1 MIDLPVTEKTDDSG
15 FVPRIPHF
23 QVDLPT
29 GTSLIA
35 ATSLALSQHG
45 EVVEVTPVEQA
56 SCDAGTGNADTILK
70 TIVLESRHQVERYP
84 ESSRAH
90 VNLGLALLNCG
101 ELDQAA
107 KEFEQ
112 ALHLDPTQ
120 YLPAASL
127 ARVRILQGRLE
138 EAEEILLQLKQAHPD
153 DPRPLM
159 NLADVAA
166 RRGQFEE
173 AVHLWKEVIQHEPKD
188 ASAQFHLGMAFLA
201 THRPHEAIRH
211 LRSAVHLEVRSPV
224 MHYGL
229 GIAYLFS
236 GNDQKAVL
244 AFRAALTLA
253 PRMSSAI
260 HGLTMTLLNQGHVDE
275 VIDLL
280 NKYLK
285 KETDDYQAKEIIAFA
300 YMQQK
305 QYKKVRSHLFEAL
318 QLVPKNGDEV
328 DLHQARLANNLG
340 ICYGLLN
347 DTEQAMRLFQRSIQ
361 AKPDLG
367 PGVYHNLIRLQIATR
382 HFGEARQ
389 TINTCI
395 TQFPNNEEAHLLLA
409 SWLDMQEHGDE
420 AITVVQRLV
429 QAGGASPD
437 AYKQLASL
445 MMDWKQDFST
455 ALAVLNEAQQRFPH
469 DVGIMN
475 LLAYTHLMQGNPGSA
490 RAVLASVPK
499 RVPQREE
506 ILLSATWGLVHLW
519 EGNFEKGKQGYLRAE
534 QIARQQERGDWI
546 PVIQQK
552 MHLELARAYKRA
564 GDSKKAQR
572 EVRIGLSKH
581 HAGSYRRDLE
591 RLAKD
596 LQSSIA

>member
-1 MIDLPVTEKTDDSG
+1 MTEKTDNPG
-15 FVPRIPHF
+15 FVPGGRHF

-29 GTSLIA
+29 STSLIA
-35 ATSLALSQHG
+35 ATSLAISQHG
-45 EVVEVTPVEQA
+45 EVVEVTPVEHA
-56 SCDAGTGNADTILK
+56 PSDSGTGCADTILRA
-70 TIVLESRHQVERYP
+70 VVSESLHQVERYP
-84 ESSRAH
+84 ASPRAH

-112 ALHLDPTQ
+112 ARHIDPTQ
-120 YLPAASL
+120 YLPTASL
-127 ARVRILQGRLE
+127 ARVRILQRRLE
-138 EAEEILLQLKQAHPD
+138 EAEEIFLHLKQAHPD
-153 DPRPLM
+153 DPHPLM
-159 NLADVAA
+159 NLAGVAA
-166 RRGQFEE
+166 RRGRFEE
-173 AVHLWKEVIQHEPKD
+173 SVRLWKEVIQHEPDD
-188 ASAQFHLGMAFLA
+188 ASAQFQLGMALLA
-201 THRPHEAIRH
+201 TRSPHEAIKH
-211 LRSAVHLEVRSPV
+211 LREAARLEARSPM
-224 MHYGL
+224 MHCGL

-253 PRMSSAI
+253 PRMSLAI
-260 HGLTMTLLNQGHVDE
+260 HGLAMSLLDQGHVDD

-280 NKYLK
+280 SKYLK
-285 KETDDYQAKEIIAFA
+285 KEPHDYQAKEIIAFA

-305 QYKKVRSHLFEAL
+305 QYKKVRSYLFDAL
-318 QLVPKNGDEV
+318 HLVPKDGDEV

-347 DTEQAMRLFQRSIQ
+347 DTEEAMRLFQRSIQ

-367 PGVYHNLIRLQIATR
+367 PDAYHNLIRLQIGTR
-382 HFGEARQ
+382 HFDEARQ
-389 TINTCI
+389 TINACI

-409 SWLDMQEHGDE
+409 SLLDKQEDGNK

-445 MMDWKQDFST
+445 MMDWQQDFS
-455 ALAVLNEAQQRFPH
+455 AVLAVLNEAQQRFPH

-490 RAVLASVPK
+490 RAVLATVPK

-534 QIARQQERGDWI
+534 QIARQQERGNMI

-564 GDSKKAQR
+564 GDLKKAQR
-572 EVRIGLSKH
+572 EVRAGLSKQ
-581 HAGSYRRDLE
+581 HADSYRRDLE

-596 LQSSIA
+596 LQLSIA

>member
-1 MIDLPVTEKTDDSG
+1 MIDLPVTEKTDNPG
-15 FVPRIPHF
+15 FVPGEPHF
-23 QVDLPT
+23 QVDPPT

-45 EVVEVTPVEQA
+45 QVVEVTPVEYIP
-56 SCDAGTGNADTILK
+56 CDAGTGSADTILRA
-70 TIVLESRHQVERYP
+70 ILSESRHQVERYP
-84 ESSRAH
+84 ASPRAH

-107 KEFEQ
+107 REFEQ
-112 ALHLDPTQ
+112 ALLIDQTQ

-127 ARVRILQGRLE
+127 ARVRILQRRLE
-138 EAEEILLQLKQAHPD
+138 EAEDIFLHLKQALPD

-159 NLADVAA
+159 NLADIAA
-166 RRGQFEE
+166 RRERFEE
-173 AVHLWKEVIQHEPKD
+173 SVRLWKEVIQHEPND
-188 ASAQFHLGMAFLA
+188 ASAQFHLGMALLA
-201 THRPHEAIRH
+201 THRHHEAIKH
-211 LRSAVHLEVRSPV
+211 LRAAAHLEVRSPV

-236 GNDQKAVL
+236 ENNQKAVV

-253 PRMSSAI
+253 PRMPSAI
-260 HGLTMTLLNQGHVDE
+260 HGIAMTLLNQGHVGE

-280 NKYLK
+280 SKHLR
-285 KETDDYQAKEIIAFA
+285 EEADDYQAKELIAFA

-305 QYKKVRSHLFEAL
+305 QYKKVRLHLFEAL
-318 QLVPKNGDEV
+318 QLVPKNGDEA

-340 ICYGLLN
+340 VCYGLLD
-347 DTEQAMRLFQRSIQ
+347 DTDQAMRLFERSIQ

-382 HFGEARQ
+382 HYSEARH

-409 SWLDMQEHGDE
+409 SLLAIQEDGNQ
-420 AITVVQRLV
+420 AIAVVQRLV
-429 QAGGASPD
+429 QAGEASGD

-445 MMDWKQDFST
+445 VMDWRQDFS
-455 ALAVLNEAQQRFPH
+455 AVLAVLNEAQRLFPH
-469 DVGIMN
+469 DIGIMN

-490 RAVLASVPK
+490 RAVLAAVPRSVSL
-499 RVPQREE
+499 REE

-519 EGNFEKGKQGYLRAE
+519 EGNFDKGKQGYLQAE
-534 QIARQQERGDWI
+534 QIARRQGRSNWI
-546 PVIQQK
+546 PLIQQK

-564 GDSKKAQR
+564 GDLKKAQR
-572 EVRIGLSKH
+572 EVRAGLSKQD
-581 HAGSYRRDLE
+581 AGSYRRDLE
-591 RLAKD
+591 RLAQE
-596 LQSSIA
+596 LSC